1 MENWGLITFR
11 ETAML
16 YHEDEST
23 SANKMATIAVIAHE
37 ITHMWFGNLVTCK
50 WWSDLWLNEAFA
62 SYLEY
67 AAVESVE
74 TTWNYFDLFLMTD
87 TLSALTADS
96 SATSH
101 PIVRPV
107 REPEERAYTSAIVYN
122 KGASVLRMLE
132 FVMGT
137 TSFQKALTAY
147 IKANEYNVVET
158 VQLWDELEKEN
169 NHAATI
175 KIHDLMD
182 SWTTKA
188 GFPYLNISRLD
199 PTTVWSVP
207 FSYYKSLK
215 PQKLPHLEFITK
227 KEETITVETDA
238 SLNGLLKINTNSEGF
253 YLVNYPE
260 EDWGKWIDALVNDQN
275 SILSDLTVSD
285 RTNFIIDSFYLSRA
299 GLLSYE
305 TPLALSEYLK
315 REKHLTPWSVA
326 I

>member
-101 PIVRPV
+101 SIVRPV

-169 NHAATI
+169 THT
-175 KIHDLMD
+175 
-182 SWTTKA
+182 
-188 GFPYLNISRLD
+188 
-199 PTTVWSVP
+199 
-207 FSYYKSLK
+207 
-215 PQKLPHLEFITK
+215 QLEFITK

-315 REKHLTPWSVA
+315 REKHLTPW
-326 I
+326 